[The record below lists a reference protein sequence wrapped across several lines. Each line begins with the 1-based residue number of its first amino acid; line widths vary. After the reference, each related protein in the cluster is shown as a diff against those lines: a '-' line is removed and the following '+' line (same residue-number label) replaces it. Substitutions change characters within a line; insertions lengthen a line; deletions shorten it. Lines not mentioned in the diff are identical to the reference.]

1 MYTIIM
7 TMTTVG
13 YGDVTPHTTG
23 GKYVCMF
30 TALWGAFMVSL
41 LVLMV
46 SNFFELSRN
55 QNEALH
61 HIKESRAAARAI
73 ISSFQFLK

>member
-1 MYTIIM
+1 M

-55 QNEALH
+55 
-61 HIKESRAAARAI
+61 
-73 ISSFQFLK
+73 